1 MLTKKFNFIL
11 ISLKNTIIPFI
22 LCSFIACLILFST
35 TNIKAAKIGLELWA
49 TTVVPSLFP
58 FLFATE
64 LLSKTKIVS
73 YLGKL
78 LNKIMRPLF
87 NIPGEGAFAFVM
99 GLISGY
105 PVGAKIVTDFRNK
118 GICSQDEG
126 NRMLAF
132 TNNSGPL
139 FIIGTVGV
147 SLFANKSIGLLLF
160 VTHLMACITV
170 GIILKIF
177 SPQKHIDNKINIC
190 NTKNNSSSNAISTI
204 LMIGSF
210 VVIFSVVISILK
222 ELHILDLLS
231 NFITPALSFLG
242 IDSSFAIPIL
252 SGIIELTNGI
262 SLVSTIH
269 LKNISTNII
278 ICAFLLG
285 FGGISVCLQV
295 YSIISKSDLS
305 IKTYIIGKFLQG
317 LFAAIYTFLA
327 LHYIPFFNL
336 DIKPAF
342 APIAESIT
350 YPITFFGFNN
360 YFILFAVLCI
370 IVYFVFSI
378 PSKKSN
384 NC

>member
-1 MLTKKFNFIL
+1 MFSKYHFLVLKIKRNIFALVFL
-11 ISLKNTIIPFI
+11 AFGASL
-22 LCSFIACLILFST
+22 LLFSSS
-35 TNIKAAKIGLELWA
+35 NLPAIKKGLSLWA
-49 TTVVPSLFP
+49 NSVVPALFP
-58 FLFATE
+58 FFVATE
-64 LLSKTKIVS
+64 LLMNTNFVTV
-73 YLGKL
+73 LGRF
-78 LNKIMRPLF
+78 LNKIMKPLF
-87 NIPGEGAFAFVM
+87 NIRGEGSFGFIM

-269 LKNISTNII
+269 LKNISINII

-350 YPITFFGFNN
+350 YPITFLGFNN

-378 PSKKSN
+378 PFEKSN

>member
-1 MLTKKFNFIL
+1 MRFKKYNFIL
-11 ISLKNTIIPFI
+11 ISLRNAIVPFI
-22 LCSFIACLILFST
+22 LCTFIVCLILFST
-35 TNIKAAKIGLELWA
+35 TNIKAAKNGLELWA
-49 TTVVPSLFP
+49 TNVVPSLFP

-64 LLSKTKIVS
+64 LLSKTKVVP

-87 NIPGEGAFAFVM
+87 NIPGEGAFAFLM

-105 PVGAKIVTDFRNK
+105 PVGAKIVTDFRNT
-118 GICSQDEG
+118 GICTKDEG
-126 NRMLAF
+126 DRMLAF

-147 SLFANKSIGLLLF
+147 SLFANKSIGFLLF
-160 VTHLMACITV
+160 ITHFMACVTV
-170 GIILKIF
+170 GIMLKFF
-177 SPQKHIDNKINIC
+177 SK
-190 NTKNNSSSNAISTI
+190 KNNIESKIHTINNKSANSSNSISTI

-210 VVIFSVVISILK
+210 VVIFSVVLSILK

-231 NFITPALSFLG
+231 TFITPLLSFLCV
-242 IDSSFAIPIL
+242 DFKFAIPIL
-252 SGIIELTNGI
+252 SGIIELTNGV
-262 SLVSTIH
+262 SLVSSIAV
-269 LKNISTNII
+269 KNISSNII

-305 IKTYIIGKFLQG
+305 IKTYIVGKFMQG
-317 LFAAIYTFLA
+317 IFAAIYTFLA
-327 LHYIPFFNL
+327 LKYIPFLNL
-336 DIKPAF
+336 DIKPVF

-350 YPITFFGFNN
+350 FPITFFGVNN

-370 IVYFVFSI
+370 IVYLVFSI
-378 PSKKSN
+378 PSEKSN

>member
-139 FIIGTVGV
+139 FIIGTVCV
-147 SLFANKSIGLLLF
+147 SLFANKSIG
-160 VTHLMACITV
+160 V
-170 GIILKIF
+170 
-177 SPQKHIDNKINIC
+177 
-190 NTKNNSSSNAISTI
+190 
-204 LMIGSF
+204 
-210 VVIFSVVISILK
+210 
-222 ELHILDLLS
+222 
-231 NFITPALSFLG
+231 
-242 IDSSFAIPIL
+242 
-252 SGIIELTNGI
+252 
-262 SLVSTIH
+262 
-269 LKNISTNII
+269 
-278 ICAFLLG
+278 
-285 FGGISVCLQV
+285 
-295 YSIISKSDLS
+295 
-305 IKTYIIGKFLQG
+305 
-317 LFAAIYTFLA
+317 
-327 LHYIPFFNL
+327 
-336 DIKPAF
+336 
-342 APIAESIT
+342 
-350 YPITFFGFNN
+350 
-360 YFILFAVLCI
+360 
-370 IVYFVFSI
+370 
-378 PSKKSN
+378 
-384 NC
+384 

>member
-1 MLTKKFNFIL
+1 MLSKCHFLVLKIKRNIFAL
-11 ISLKNTIIPFI
+11 IFLAFGASL
-22 LCSFIACLILFST
+22 LLFSSS
-35 TNIKAAKIGLELWA
+35 NLPAIKKGLSLWA
-49 TTVVPSLFP
+49 NSVVPALFP
-58 FLFATE
+58 FFVATE
-64 LLSKTKIVS
+64 LLMSTNFVTI
-73 YLGKL
+73 LGRF
-78 LNKIMRPLF
+78 LNKIVQPLF
-87 NIPGEGAFAFVM
+87 NIRGEGSFGFIM

-269 LKNISTNII
+269 LKNISINII